1 MLRGGRS
8 WPSETKLTAGEVGAE
23 NVSLADSSGAK
34 TTWIDV
40 AMAVPVQQEAQRLH
54 LSAWAASPGSA

>member
-8 WPSETKLTAGEVGAE
+8 WPSERKLTAGDAGAE
-23 NVSLADSSGAK
+23 NVSLADPSGAK
-34 TTWIDV
+34 TAWNDM

-54 LSAWAASPGSA
+54 LSA